1 MSLFPQLV
9 PLITR
14 KYLKQG
20 FMEKTGPK
28 VPSTTLCGTYA
39 ALVPVGSRAEFGKW
53 GSEEPRGGKREG
65 REVTQCL

>member
-14 KYLKQG
+14 NYLKQG

-28 VPSTTLCGTYA
+28 VHPMFLGGTFMA
-39 ALVPVGSRAEFGKW
+39 SVPVGNGAKVGRWENG
-53 GSEEPRGGKREG
+53 EPGAGG
-65 REVTQCL
+65 REEAEVNGLL

>member
-28 VPSTTLCGTYA
+28 VPSTTLCGTYT

-53 GSEEPRGGKREG
+53 EVRNQGGGKREG
-65 REVTQCL
+65 RK